1 MLHGLSSSS
10 KITTQLISSSSRK
23 SIDYA
28 LSIFRNLKYPNAFVF
43 NALIRGL
50 CESSCFVSSIQHFR
64 LMMKLNVRPDRLT
77 FPFVL
82 KSITGLNVKWAGDLV
97 YGGILRMGL
106 EYDDFVRVSL
116 VDMYVKVELLGHALK
131 VFYGSTER
139 NKVES
144 VLLWNVII
152 NGCCK
157 NGELKKALELFEVM
171 PQRNIGSWNSMINGL
186 MRNGEERIWV
196 GKELLEAKRIEEEN
210 ERKRFALSCRKSKRK
225 EPGKKFVKNWRKAER
240 RRMLGLPPVD
250 PAAVKPSAPPP
261 PVEEKKKQEMIM
273 NNRSVHSPSHLLGF
287 GEFNLR
293 MLAAYS
299 RGGLNINSRQAQ
311 PVHHPLELQQQQI
324 RANDSGEDDQNTSQ

>member
-1 MLHGLSSSS
+1 M
-10 KITTQLISSSSRK
+10 
-23 SIDYA
+23 
-28 LSIFRNLKYPNAFVF
+28 FVF

-186 MRNGEERIWV
+186 MRNGEVKQAIEFFDRMEERNVVSWTTIV
-196 GKELLEAKRIEEEN
+196 HGLSQNGMHEKALEMFMQMVKKEGARANELTIVSALSACAKIGALEA
-210 ERKRFALSCRKSKRK
+210 
-225 EPGKKFVKNWRKAER
+225 GKKIYDYVSNYGFQLNVAVGTA
-240 RRMLGLPPVD
+240 LVD
-250 PAAVKPSAPPP
+250 MYAKCGYIESASQ
-261 PVEEKKKQEMIM
+261 V
-273 NNRSVHSPSHLLGF
+273 F
-287 GEFNLR
+287 GEMKEKDVRTWSVMIWGWGIHGHIEKALR
-293 MLAAYS
+293 YFEMMKLS
-299 RGGLNINSRQAQ
+299 GLFIC
-311 PVHHPLELQQQQI
+311 
-324 RANDSGEDDQNTSQ
+324 